1 MALEI
6 KQSLRLQQQLVMTP
20 QLQQAIKLL
29 QYGRLELL
37 ETIQQELT
45 VNPVLEEETEE
56 TAPEQADVLPESSAD
71 GDGAEPER
79 TAEVSVEE
87 SSREGDIDWENY
99 LGEYSSAPAQ
109 ASVYEP
115 RDAPSFENVVAK
127 KTDLK
132 GHLSWQLQM
141 SNFTPAQ
148 MEIGEHVIG
157 NVDPDGYLT
166 STLAEIAAATGADEA
181 RVEAVLLKIQDFDP
195 PGVAARDLTE
205 CLLIQWRQTYPEDRL
220 AETIIRDHLADLE
233 RRDYQALARRL
244 GADLESVVRVVE
256 MITGLDPKPG
266 RAYSAEDPVYISP
279 DIYVTKMGDDY
290 VIILNEDGLPRLRV
304 NQFYKQALTNQG
316 GRMEPQA
323 KEYIQDKLRSA
334 VWLIRSI
341 QQRQRTI
348 YKVTESIVNF
358 QRDFLEKGIT
368 HLKPLVLRDVAEDV
382 GMHESTISRVT
393 TNKYVHT
400 PQGLFELK
408 YFFNSSIPKGDGD
421 AVASESV
428 KEAIRRIIAN
438 EDAARPLSD
447 QAIADL
453 LRQKDI
459 HIARRTVAKYREML
473 GIFSSSRR
481 RRKPLP
487 ASIKANRH

>member
-6 KQSLRLQQQLVMTP
+6 KQSLRIQQQLVMTP

-37 ETIQQELT
+37 DTIQQELT
-45 VNPVLEEETEE
+45 ANPVLEEETEE
-56 TAPEQADVLPESSAD
+56 APEPADVMPDSSDDGGGPESEHTS
-71 GDGAEPER
+71 
-79 TAEVSVEE
+79 EVNVED
-87 SSREGDIDWENY
+87 SPREGDIDWENY

-115 RDAPSFENVVAK
+115 RDTPSFENVVAK
-127 KTDLK
+127 KTDLE

-141 SNFTPAQ
+141 SALTPAQ
-148 MEIGEHVIG
+148 MEIGRHIIG
-157 NVDPDGYLT
+157 NIDPDGYLT
-166 STLAEIAAATGADEA
+166 STLAEISAATGAGET
-181 RVEAVLLKIQDFDP
+181 EIEEVLFTIQDFDP
-195 PGVAARDLTE
+195 PGVAARDLPE
-205 CLLIQWRQTYPEDRL
+205 CLLIQLRQNYPPDPV
-220 AETIIRDHLADLE
+220 AETIITDHLADLE

-244 GADLESVVRVVE
+244 GADVEAVVLAVE
-256 MITGLDPKPG
+256 LIISLDPKPG
-266 RAYSAEDPVYISP
+266 RAYSADDPVYISP
-279 DIYVTKMGDDY
+279 DIYVSKMGDDY

-304 NQFYKQALTNQG
+304 NQFYKQALTSQG
-316 GRMEPQA
+316 GKMEPQA

-358 QRDFLEKGIT
+358 QRDFLEHGIT
-368 HLKPLVLRDVAEDV
+368 RLKPLVLRDVAEDV

-408 YFFNSSIPKGDGD
+408 FFFNSAIPKGDGD

-428 KEAIRRIIAN
+428 KEAIRRIIGN
-438 EDAARPLSD
+438 EDSARPLSD
-447 QAIADL
+447 QAIADM
-453 LRQKDI
+453 LRQMDI

-473 GIFSSSRR
+473 GISSSSRR
-481 RRKPLP
+481 RRKPIP
-487 ASIKANRH
+487 TSVKVDRR